1 MEKNIVK
8 IAIRIICIIF
18 ATFFLFQIKSYAQTD
33 ITSTFK
39 DENLKNA
46 ILELAKEATDDE
58 NKTQIYETDI
68 DKIVEDTGGT
78 SLRLANKGIKDL
90 SGLEAFAEKGITW
103 IFLDWNEIT
112 DLTPLSNFNELTKI
126 SFSGN
131 NVEDLSPLANLTE
144 LQNITAINNKIKT
157 IEPLKD
163 LENIRYICLD
173 GNNLTSI
180 DEITNWINL
189 EEISFANNNIE
200 NMPDMQN
207 LTSIK
212 KINLGNNSIK
222 TIQEI
227 ANLETL
233 IDLQI
238 NNNELE
244 TLEGIANLSN
254 LQILNCSN
262 NKISNLSGIEQ
273 LQSLENLNLNVN
285 KIGDISILEN
295 NKNLKFIYLDNN
307 NTLDFSV
314 LEKLENL
321 EKYTIY
327 NQKISVEI
335 KEKINSNYV
344 LIPLPDSYTNLHD
357 PNSFLYNENLE
368 TQLEGNQ
375 EFKINDDNTQI
386 QLKTEDLENG
396 PIVVKVMD
404 ENNTILTY
412 EITLDKQA
420 PVIQGVENGT
430 IYTNPVIITSDDT
443 DIETVKLVKD
453 DIQINYSLGNE
464 LSEEGEYLLEVSDH
478 VGNKTTIEFE
488 IRDKFND
495 QTANYEIEGEYIVGI
510 IGNTT
515 LEQFRINLNGNTDY
529 EIYRNEIKL
538 ENEQIVATGDV
549 LTTNLGNSYY
559 IIVQGDCNKDGV
571 KDITDL
577 LILKRYMLNMLTLDE
592 YCMRATD
599 LNEDNIVDVTDLLIL
614 KRMLVK

>member
-1 MEKNIVK
+1 MKKNIVK

-18 ATFFLFQIKSYAQTD
+18 AIFLLFQIKSYAQTD

-46 ILELAKEATDDE
+46 ILELVKDATDDE
-58 NKTQIYETDI
+58 NKTQIYDTDI
-68 DKIVEDTGGT
+68 DKIVDSVGGT

-90 SGLEAFAEKGITW
+90 SGLEAFAGKGITW

-112 DLTPLSNFNELTKI
+112 DLTPLSNFTELTKI

-131 NVEDLSPLANLTE
+131 NVEDLSPLANLNN

-173 GNNLTSI
+173 GNSLTSI

-200 NMPDMQN
+200 NIPDMQN
-207 LTSIK
+207 LANIR
-212 KINLGNNSIK
+212 KINLGNNNIK

-227 ANLETL
+227 TNLETL
-233 IDLQI
+233 VDLQI

-244 TLEGIANLSN
+244 TVEGIENLSN

-262 NKISNLSGIEQ
+262 NQISNLSGIEQ
-273 LQSLENLNLNVN
+273 LQNLENLNLNVN
-285 KIGDISILEN
+285 KIEDISILEN
-295 NKNLKFIYLDNN
+295 NQNLKFIYLDNN

-314 LEKLENL
+314 LQNLEGI

-344 LIPLPDSYTNLHD
+344 LIPLPDLYTNLYD
-357 PNSFLYNENLE
+357 PNSFLYNENIK

-375 EFKINDDNTQI
+375 EYKINDDNTQI
-386 QLKTEDLENG
+386 KLKTEDLEKG
-396 PIVVKVMD
+396 PITVKVID

-412 EITLDKQA
+412 EITLDTQ
-420 PVIQGVENGT
+420 PPTLQGIEDGK
-430 IYTNPVIITSDDT
+430 IYTNPITITSSDT
-443 DIETVKLVKD
+443 DIETIKLVKD
-453 DIQINYSLGNE
+453 DIEIEYSLGDE
-464 LSEEGEYLLEVSDH
+464 LAEEGKYTLEIIDYA
-478 VGNKTTIEFE
+478 GNKTTIKFE

-495 QTANYEIEGEYIVGI
+495 QTANYEIDGECIVGI
-510 IGNTT
+510 SSNTT
-515 LEQFRINLNGNTDY
+515 LEQFRINLNGNTEY

-538 ENEQIVATGDV
+538 EDEQIVATGDT

-559 IIVQGDCNKDGV
+559 LIVKGDCNKDGIC
-571 KDITDL
+571 DITDL
-577 LILKRYMLNMLTLDE
+577 LILKRYILKMLEFDKYDMK
-592 YCMRATD
+592 AVD
-599 LNEDNIVDVTDLLIL
+599 LNQDNIVDITDLLIL